1 MGHWFESN
9 RGYKMTKEQILQ
21 ARYSGI
27 APEGFVLLSE
37 EAIEKLKD
45 FDNWKKWK
53 NNEISLI
60 ELEYETN
67 TDSTNS
73 PD

>member
-1 MGHWFESN
+1 
-9 RGYKMTKEQILQ
+9 MTKEQILKT
-21 ARYSGI
+21 RYSGI
-27 APEGFVLLSE
+27 APDGFVLLTE

-45 FDNWKKWK
+45 FDIWKKWK

-67 TDSTNS
+67 TDSTNI

>member
-1 MGHWFESN
+1 
-9 RGYKMTKEQILQ
+9 MTKEQILQ
-21 ARYSGI
+21 TRYSGI

-45 FDNWKKWK
+45 FDIWKKWK

>member
-1 MGHWFESN
+1 
-9 RGYKMTKEQILQ
+9 MTKEQILQ
-21 ARYSGI
+21 TRYSGI
-27 APEGFVLLSE
+27 APEGFVLLTE

-45 FDNWKKWK
+45 FDTWKKWK

>member
-1 MGHWFESN
+1 
-9 RGYKMTKEQILQ
+9 MTKEQILQ

>member
-1 MGHWFESN
+1 
-9 RGYKMTKEQILQ
+9 MTKEQILQ

-27 APEGFVLLSE
+27 APEGFVLLTE
-37 EAIEKLKD
+37 EAMENLRD
-45 FDNWKKWK
+45 FDTWKKWK

-67 TDSTNS
+67 TNFTNI

>member
-1 MGHWFESN
+1 
-9 RGYKMTKEQILQ
+9 MTQEQILQ

-37 EAIEKLKD
+37 AAIEKLED
-45 FDNWKKWK
+45 FYAWKKWK

-60 ELEYETN
+60 DLEYETN
-67 TDSTNS
+67 TDSTNI

>member
-1 MGHWFESN
+1 
-9 RGYKMTKEQILQ
+9 MTKEQILQ
-21 ARYSGI
+21 TRYSGI
-27 APEGFVLLSE
+27 APEGFVLLTE
-37 EAIEKLKD
+37 ESIEKLKD
-45 FDNWKKWK
+45 FDTWKKWK

-67 TDSTNS
+67 TDSTNI

>member
-1 MGHWFESN
+1 M
-9 RGYKMTKEQILQ
+9 EQQ
-21 ARYSGI
+21 M
-27 APEGFVLLSE
+27 
-37 EAIEKLKD
+37 EKLKD
-45 FDNWKKWK
+45 FDTWKKWK

-67 TDSTNS
+67 TDSTNI

>member
-1 MGHWFESN
+1 
-9 RGYKMTKEQILQ
+9 MTKEQILQ

-27 APEGFVLLSE
+27 APEGFVLLTE

-45 FDNWKKWK
+45 FDIWKKWK

-67 TDSTNS
+67 TDSTNI

>member
-1 MGHWFESN
+1 
-9 RGYKMTKEQILQ
+9 MTKEQILQ

-37 EAIEKLKD
+37 ESIEKLKD
-45 FDNWKKWK
+45 FDIWKKWK